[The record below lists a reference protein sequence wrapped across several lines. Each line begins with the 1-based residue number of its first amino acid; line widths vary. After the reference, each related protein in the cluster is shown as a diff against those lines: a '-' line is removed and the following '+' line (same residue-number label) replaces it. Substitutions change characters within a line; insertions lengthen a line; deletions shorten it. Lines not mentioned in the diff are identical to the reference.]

1 MLKETPRIFA
11 ARLHASCEYLAAEF
25 SSVAARDCGR
35 KEPMNIFD
43 IVGPV
48 MIGPSSSHTAGAC
61 RLGLLAAGILGERPR
76 QAEILLHG
84 SFARTYKGHGTDR
97 ALVAGLMGWQPD
109 DVRIPNAL
117 KLAAE
122 AGVKFT
128 FHPVD
133 LGSMAH
139 PNSVLFRLTGK
150 NGNACEVIGASVGGG
165 QIMVTKVDGFPVELT
180 GVLPALFVP
189 HRDEPGVIALVSTIL
204 AQKQINIASM
214 RVFRE
219 GKGETAAMV
228 IECDQAVPPAVIRH
242 LEELGPVK
250 LVRFVD
256 KVS

>member
-1 MLKETPRIFA
+1 
-11 ARLHASCEYLAAEF
+11 
-25 SSVAARDCGR
+25 
-35 KEPMNIFD
+35 MNIFD

-61 RLGLLAAGILGERPR
+61 RLGLLAAGILGERPQ
-76 QAEILLHG
+76 QAEILLH
-84 SFARTYKGHGTDR
+84 
-97 ALVAGLMGWQPD
+97 GWQPD

-228 IECDQAVPPAVIRH
+228 IECDQAVPSAVIRH